1 MIPVPISCFFPSGI
15 YGIRLVKCFTQYLAQ
30 RKWFLFCMAYGEIS
44 SPAYSVYPYDSKY
57 VGKRKQ
63 ILLLLIELH
72 RVITRP
78 MLAYKESF
86 T

>member
-1 MIPVPISCFFPSGI
+1 
-15 YGIRLVKCFTQYLAQ
+15 
-30 RKWFLFCMAYGEIS
+30 MAYGEIS

-78 MLAYKESF
+78 MLASKESF